1 MKTEEKVPKMDKK
14 ATEKNAKPMVIEMLK
29 LSDLKPY
36 ENNPR
41 VNDEAAVELQKSI
54 KAFGFRIPMVITAD
68 NVIVCGH
75 TRYKAAQA
83 LGLEEVPCI
92 RCEGMTEEQIR
103 AFRIADN
110 KYGELSSW
118 DKDLL
123 KDELEVLKGL
133 DFDVDCLGFTQD
145 ELSELTSWPGD
156 SGASESILD
165 NFDFSSLTESA
176 KEREV
181 KSKTAT
187 CPECGHVFE
196 LK

>member
-1 MKTEEKVPKMDKK
+1 MKNEEKVPKMDKK

-29 LSDLKPY
+29 LSNLKPY

-41 VNDEAAVELQKSI
+41 VNDEASIELQKSI

-110 KYGELSSW
+110 KYGELSHW
-118 DKDLL
+118 DNELLRGELSAL
-123 KDELEVLKGL
+123 KDI
-133 DFDVDCLGFTQD
+133 DFDLNCLGFSEN
-145 ELSELTSWPGD
+145 ELSGLIANVDEFVVSMPNLSDFMKDNDP
-156 SGASESILD
+156 ASIE
-165 NFDFSSLTESA
+165 
-176 KEREV
+176 K
-181 KSKTAT
+181 KSKSNFVT
-187 CPECGHVFE
+187 CPECGHKFE
-196 LK
+196 V